1 MRFCHMIIYHM
12 TECIYLPRCRS
23 LLLVYIQREIT
34 RENSIK
40 YGTFGTLPGAMNL
53 HSKFLAEK
61 PVNSTEA
68 WYKVAMKY
76 SPYQTQLRQPQ

>member
-23 LLLVYIQREIT
+23 LLLEYIQREIT

-53 HSKFLAEK
+53 HSKFSAEK